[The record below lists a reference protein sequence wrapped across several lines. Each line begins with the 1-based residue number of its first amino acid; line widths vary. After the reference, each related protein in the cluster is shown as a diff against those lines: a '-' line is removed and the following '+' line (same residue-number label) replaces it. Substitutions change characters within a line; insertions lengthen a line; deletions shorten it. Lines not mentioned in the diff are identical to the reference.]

1 VLRFRLPADAKLFT
15 TLHVLLASN
24 YLGSGGSGSGG
35 GVPFCVAVRSP
46 DGERRAPVALRHPT
60 GLPSGD
66 EVSGSGGSSSSS
78 SSSSSSLAVREVVG
92 AIAPAAAAAVPRRLL
107 CVDGGGSKG
116 VIPLES
122 LAEVC
127 VRLSRTSLS
136 VDCDI
141 DFQLQRYEFSI
152 DKTKNIDFSLCFWLH
167 SFLTKNVSLWV
178 MCVFGTFS
186 NLKPPC
192 VLPFFVFFSLLCG

>member
-66 EVSGSGGSSSSS
+66 DVSGSGDSSSSV
-78 SSSSSSLAVREVVG
+78 AVREVVG
-92 AIAPAAAAAVPRRLL
+92 AVAPAAAAAAVPRRLL

-122 LAEVC
+122 LAEVNACAFHVCTSFSC
-127 VRLSRTSLS
+127 VFGCRLSRSIASSSPSRKRKILIS
-136 VDCDI
+136 V
-141 DFQLQRYEFSI
+141 YA
-152 DKTKNIDFSLCFWLH
+152 
-167 SFLTKNVSLWV
+167 
-178 MCVFGTFS
+178 FGFIR
-186 NLKPPC
+186 
-192 VLPFFVFFSLLCG
+192 F